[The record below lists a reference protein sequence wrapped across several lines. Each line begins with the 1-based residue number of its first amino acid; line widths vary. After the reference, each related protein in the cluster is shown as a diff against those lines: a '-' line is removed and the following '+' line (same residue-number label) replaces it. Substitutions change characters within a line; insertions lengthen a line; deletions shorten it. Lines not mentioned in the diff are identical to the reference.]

1 MFKSKSMKH
10 KLIMSVMVA
19 SATLGLALVTTSAN
33 NGVTASASAKNG
45 FVEISQKESDAL
57 DKKTWNSM
65 SAEQKKLAVE
75 DAKTDDPVQL
85 KDKNSNLYKYNQ
97 VLKKQA
103 AAKKSSAKKA
113 AAKKAAAKKAAAKN
127 KAKSYAYK
135 VSKLTSKKTKSN
147 KYVKVN
153 GKIKVNNKVNAKKHH
168 AKWARITTYKGY
180 KFVRLSKNGNFKAT
194 IKAPKAKNT
203 WAKAGYYTKN
213 MKHGKVV
220 KKHGKIVYTFHLL
233 SASKKVSVKAYK

>member
-1 MFKSKSMKH
+1 MFKNKSMKH

-19 SATLGLALVTTSAN
+19 SATLGLALVVPSFTGS
-33 NGVTASASAKNG
+33 NGDVTASASG
-45 FVEISQKESDAL
+45 G
-57 DKKTWNSM
+57 
-65 SAEQKKLAVE
+65 
-75 DAKTDDPVQL
+75 
-85 KDKNSNLYKYNQ
+85 YKYNG
-97 VLKKQA
+97 KTYKTEKEMFA
-103 AAKKSSAKKA
+103 AADADDSAATKKEIAKDKKENEAYNKEANKKATPSATYNAPAKKA
-113 AAKKAAAKKAAAKN
+113 TSKKKVTKKVVKKTN
-127 KAKSYAYK
+127 KKKSTKKYAYK

-147 KYVKVN
+147 KYVKVT
-153 GKIKVNNKVNAKKHH
+153 GKVSVSTKSLAAKHH

-180 KFVRLSKNGNFKAT
+180 KFVRLNKHNNFKAT
-194 IKAPKAKNT
+194 IKAPKAKHT